1 MAQDDVQQGLSAE
14 HWAPAMSLH
23 VEPSQHGSVP
33 LQSLDPQSHCS
44 PASMTLLP
52 HVLVSGGGGDGTA
65 SGGFTMLVG
74 VPSSAES
81 DTHWEPLPLPSPPS
95 QTLV

>member
-52 HVLVSGGGGDGTA
+52 HVLVSGGGGDDTA

-81 DTHWEPLPLPSPPS
+81 DTH
-95 QTLV
+95 